1 MMNRNPEIIKET
13 ITYFAAAGILSVAAL
28 FVSPPTALF
37 VVAAGIVF
45 TGLHYFFSVKRY
57 RKIRE
62 LSDSL
67 NRILIGQENM
77 LIDHFEE
84 GELSILYS
92 EIHKMTVRLKDQTE
106 LLLADKKSLTKAI
119 EDIFHQ
125 LRTPLTTM
133 NLTISLLGD
142 EGISYE
148 KRMHL
153 TRDLRRQTEKIAWLV
168 DSLLKM
174 SKIDSESAVFKS
186 ETVRVSELVRQAASP
201 FLVQMDLKDISF
213 SMDIREER
221 FTGDLLWSVEAIG
234 NLLKNAVEH
243 TPSGGKIAV
252 AANETALFTEIVV
265 SDNGEGFHAEDIPYL
280 FDRFYKGK
288 NASQGSIGI
297 GLSLSRAIIKAQNGT
312 IAAGNNENGGAEFI
326 VKFYKTVI

>member
-1 MMNRNPEIIKET
+1 MMNRNPEILKET
-13 ITYFAAAGILSVAAL
+13 ITYLITTAVLGIAAF
-28 FVSPPTALF
+28 FVSPITAVF
-37 VVAAGIVF
+37 VVVAGSIF
-45 TGLHYFFSVKRY
+45 TGLHYFFSARRY
-57 RKIRE
+57 KKIRE

-92 EIHKMTVRLKDQTE
+92 EIHKMTLRLKEQTE
-106 LLLADKKSLTKAI
+106 LLLSDKKNLTKAI

-133 NLTISLLGD
+133 NLTISLIGSED
-142 EGISYE
+142 ISFE
-148 KRMHL
+148 KRLHL
-153 TRDLRRQTEKIAWLV
+153 VHDLKRQTEKISWLV

-174 SKIDSESAVFKS
+174 SKIDSDSAVFQS
-186 ETVRVSELVRQAASP
+186 GNVYVSELVKQASAP
-201 FLVQMDLKDISF
+201 FLIQMDLKEISF
-213 SMDIREER
+213 STDIRDES
-221 FTGDLLWSVEAIG
+221 FTGDLLWSVEAVG

-243 TPSGGKIAV
+243 TPSGGKITV
-252 AANETALFTEIVV
+252 NANETALFTEIIV
-265 SDNGEGFHAEDIPYL
+265 SDNGEGFHAEDIPPL

-312 IAAGNNENGGAEFI
+312 ITARNNENGGAQFVI
-326 VKFYKTVI
+326 KFYKTVI